1 MKRTVLMLVIGLA
14 VTVAAAVWA
23 QAQAPVLSYT
33 VQEVTGRV
41 ERDTGGN
48 KWVAVKVG
56 DTLKGD
62 TVIRTVIGAK
72 LTVKSG
78 DTVYTVDPVKNG
90 KLADIAASGTA
101 IQIQGRVSQTDTS
114 TGGRGAGKVS
124 TASGR
129 ASDAAGEIEIEE

>member
-1 MKRTVLMLVIGLA
+1 MKRTVLLMVIGLA
-14 VTVAAAVWA
+14 ITVAAAVWG
-23 QAQAPVLSYT
+23 QAQSSATYT

-41 ERDTGGN
+41 ERDAGSG
-48 KWVAVKVG
+48 KWEAVKTG

-62 TVIRTVIGAK
+62 TIIRTVIGAK

-101 IQIQGRVSQTDTS
+101 IQIQGKISQSDTS
-114 TGGRGAGKVS
+114 TGGRGSGKVS
-124 TASGR
+124 TASAR
-129 ASDAAGEIEIEE
+129 ASDAAEEIAIEE